1 MSDPVVT
8 KLYVPIIKVD
18 EESQTIK
25 GVVYEP
31 NVLDAHGDWMSRE
44 DIKKSAH
51 RFMKELRQQ
60 NVDTQHNLQKADAF
74 VCESY
79 IAQANDPDG
88 YAEGTWVVAMK
99 IEDPELWQDVL
110 KGEYGGLSMY
120 GKGLAIDGVDPP
132 SN

>member
-31 NVLDAHGDWMSRE
+31 NVLDAHGDWMSKE

-79 IAQANDPDG
+79 IAQVNDPDG
-88 YAEGTWVVAMK
+88 YADGTWVVAMK